1 MIREAATA
9 VDKSKQTEKRW
20 RPPAH
25 RCYHVLERD
34 GEWRSGGRCP
44 QTSEERQQDMEK
56 STKEQDEEYK
66 IQNGIES
73 MNRLKEH
80 INWISG
86 NTNRR
91 SEGCSR
97 TRRKGG
103 NLEWLKSNHYQHN
116 GNCVRKKKQTTPV
129 VW

>member
-1 MIREAATA
+1 
-9 VDKSKQTEKRW
+9 
-20 RPPAH
+20 
-25 RCYHVLERD
+25 
-34 GEWRSGGRCP
+34 
-44 QTSEERQQDMEK
+44 
-56 STKEQDEEYK
+56 
-66 IQNGIES
+66 

-80 INWISG
+80 ITWISG

-103 NLEWLKSNHYQHN
+103 NLSGSNLTIISTLAI
-116 GNCVRKKKQTTPV
+116 VEEKKQTTPQ

>member
-1 MIREAATA
+1 MA
-9 VDKSKQTEKRW
+9 QRW
-20 RPPAH
+20 P
-25 RCYHVLERD
+25 V
-34 GEWRSGGRCP
+34 P

-116 GNCVRKKKQTTPV
+116 GNCVRKKKNKPLQ
-129 VW
+129 